1 MTRMMIAAVTLGNG
15 GFEMIEIQQVP
26 IPIPAAGEVRLKV
39 LAAGMNN
46 TEINTRLGWYSADV
60 EVSTD
65 AVAGTADG
73 TVQREDG
80 GWNEP
85 TPWPLIQG

>member
-1 MTRMMIAAVTLGNG
+1 MTRTMIAAVTLGNG

-26 IPIPAAGEVRLKV
+26 IPTPAAGEVRLKV

-60 EVSTD
+60 EASTD
-65 AVAGTADG
+65 AVASATDG
-73 TVQREDG
+73 TVHATTAAGTRRPRG
-80 GWNEP
+80 H
-85 TPWPLIQG
+85 

>member
-1 MTRMMIAAVTLGNG
+1 MTRTMIAAVTLGNG

-26 IPIPAAGEVRLKV
+26 IPTPAAGEVRLKV

-60 EVSTD
+60 EASPMPSPALPTARF
-65 AVAGTADG
+65 AVTTAAGTRRPRG
-73 TVQREDG
+73 H
-80 GWNEP
+80 
-85 TPWPLIQG
+85 